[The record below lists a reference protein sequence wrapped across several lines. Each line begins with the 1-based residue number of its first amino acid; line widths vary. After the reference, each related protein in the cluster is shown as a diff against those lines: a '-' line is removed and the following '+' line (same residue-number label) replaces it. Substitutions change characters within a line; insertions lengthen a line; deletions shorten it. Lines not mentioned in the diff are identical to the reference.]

1 MRLDACRVMF
11 SSSNSFLG
19 GANSGRPGQQQQPPY
34 LQQPY
39 SQYPPGQQP
48 APPQQPQPTGFMP
61 QQTGFAPQPQFASS
75 TGFGGSQLQ
84 PQLQPQATGFPG
96 GGPQLQPQFTG
107 FPGGTPQQQ
116 QQQPQLQPQATA
128 QPGFLSPQPPQPQQQ
143 PQFTGYAAP
152 QQQQQQQQQQP
163 PLPQVQVQGTGM
175 PTRPVGLKTSAE
187 MADSFSDGARPQ
199 PPPKTSGGNKI
210 PSIRLSFIT
219 AQDQAKFEQLFKS
232 AVGED
237 QTMDGDKAKDLL
249 MRSKLPGSEL
259 SRIW

>member
-1 MRLDACRVMF
+1 MF

-19 GANSGRPGQQQQPPY
+19 GANSGRPGQQQPAY

-48 APPQQPQPTGFMP
+48 APSQQPQPTGFMP
-61 QQTGFAPQPQFASS
+61 QQTGFAPQSQFASS
-75 TGFGGSQLQ
+75 PGFGG

-107 FPGGTPQQQ
+107 FPGGAPQQQ
-116 QQQPQLQPQATA
+116 QQQLQPQATA
-128 QPGFLSPQPPQPQQQ
+128 QPGFLSPQPPQQQQQ

-152 QQQQQQQQQQP
+152 QRPQQQQP
-163 PLPQVQVQGTGM
+163 PMPQLQVQATGM
-175 PTRPVGLKTSAE
+175 PMRPAGLKTSAE

-199 PPPKTSGGNKI
+199 PPPKNSGGNKI

-232 AVGED
+232 AVGDD
-237 QTMDGDKAKDLL
+237 QTMDGDKARDLL

>member
-1 MRLDACRVMF
+1 MF

-19 GANSGRPGQQQQPPY
+19 GANSGRPGQQQQQPPY

-39 SQYPPGQQP
+39 QQYGQQP

-75 TGFGGSQLQ
+75 TGFGGA
-84 PQLQPQATGFPG
+84 QLQPQATGFPG

-107 FPGGTPQQQ
+107 FPGGAPQQ

-128 QPGFLSPQPPQPQQQ
+128 QPGFLSPQPPQPQAQ

-152 QQQQQQQQQQP
+152 QQQQPQPQQP
-163 PLPQVQVQGTGM
+163 QVPQLQVQGTGM
-175 PTRPVGLKTSAE
+175 PMRPAGLKTSSE
-187 MADSFSDGARPQ
+187 IADSFSDGARPQ
-199 PPPKTSGGNKI
+199 PPPKNSGGNKI

-232 AVGED
+232 AVGDD